1 MTSTTP
7 SKRAPGPAD
16 DSGGGLVMLVVFT
29 AAVLIVTAAVA
40 LLALVG
46 GWWMLGLAFAVH
58 VCLPN
63 ETRRRDFTGPL
74 GLGVLTTACFRPSSG
89 RSTKDRPTE
98 SGPPASSRRRPPLQP
113 EAALTPRGMND
124 DIPAR

>member
-1 MTSTTP
+1 MTSTSP

-16 DSGGGLVMLVVFT
+16 DSGGGLVVLVVFT

-58 VCLPN
+58 VGM
-63 ETRRRDFTGPL
+63 TAVV
-74 GLGVLTTACFRPSSG
+74 VLTILHVMYGRVRAIADRDRPSPSADRRFEG
-89 RSTKDRPTE
+89 RPRT
-98 SGPPASSRRRPPLQP
+98 GN
-113 EAALTPRGMND
+113 EAVTVP
-124 DIPAR
+124 

>member
-16 DSGGGLVMLVVFT
+16 HSGSGLAMFVVFT
-29 AAVLIVTAAVA
+29 AAVLIVTGAVA

-58 VCLPN
+58 VGM
-63 ETRRRDFTGPL
+63 TAVV
-74 GLGVLTTACFRPSSG
+74 VLTIIHVMDGRARAIADRDRPSPSP
-89 RSTKDRPTE
+89 DRRFEVRPRTGTE
-98 SGPPASSRRRPPLQP
+98 AVTVP
-113 EAALTPRGMND
+113 
-124 DIPAR
+124 